1 LPGNYEQWGTAPAL
15 FPAMDNFYVACDLGA
30 ESGRIVLG
38 SLRKGTLALCETRR
52 FENVPI
58 KDKNSVQWNIPQLYQ
73 ETLEGLRGIGAHEEP
88 VNSISCN
95 SWAADY
101 MLFESDGTLIT
112 PTFHHSDPRNAS
124 GMKEVFSKI
133 KWETIYD
140 ETGVQK
146 VPTNTLFQLG
156 AEKSKRL
163 HRNHRLMSVADGFN
177 YLLAG
182 VPRVEMSAAS
192 TMQLY
197 NPATK
202 AWSDVL
208 LRALRLP
215 PELFP
220 QVVPGGT
227 KLGVMRPEVAKET
240 GLDNPEIIASCSNE
254 IAAALV
260 GLPIA
265 KGENWAYLQMGQSA
279 TMGTQLLGP
288 IISEEARELNFA
300 NELGFGG
307 SVRFSKQMP
316 GLSILEECKRY
327 WQEKDRGMDDD
338 LLMHVAIAC
347 EPFESLINLADP
359 RFQTPGD
366 VAEKIQAFCRDT
378 NQPVP
383 RKPGPMARCVLE
395 SLALLYR
402 KTLREIEQLTG
413 RSFQQLYLLNAPAKG
428 LLSHFTANA
437 LQIPTIVAPPNITS
451 IGNIVV
457 QALAQGHIASLDEAR
472 EVIRGSFKMESI
484 IPHAAAWD
492 AAYNR
497 LAELTQAPAAPTPA

>member
-1 LPGNYEQWGTAPAL
+1 
-15 FPAMDNFYVACDLGA
+15 MDNFYVACDLGA

-38 SLRKGTLALCETRR
+38 SLRKGKLALCETRR

-58 KDKNSVQWNIPQLYQ
+58 KEKNSVQWNIPQLYQ

-88 VNSISCN
+88 VDSISCN

-101 MLFESDGTLIT
+101 MLFEADGTLIT
-112 PTFHHSDPRNAS
+112 PTYHHSDPRNAS
-124 GMKEVFSKI
+124 GMKEIFSKVP
-133 KWETIYD
+133 WETIYD

-182 VPRVEMSAAS
+182 VARMEMSAAS
-192 TMQLY
+192 TTQLY

-202 AWSDVL
+202 AWSEVL

-220 QVVPGGT
+220 QVVPAGT
-227 KLGVMRPEVAKET
+227 KLGVLRPEVAKET
-240 GLDNPEIIASCSNE
+240 GLDDPEVIASCSNE
-254 IAAALV
+254 IAAALI

-265 KGENWAYLQMGQSA
+265 KGESWAYLQMGSSA

-288 IISEEARELNFA
+288 IISSEARDLNFA

-307 SVRFSKQMP
+307 SVRFSKQLP
-316 GLSILEECKRY
+316 GLSILEECKQF
-327 WQEKDRGMDDD
+327 WKEKDREIDAD
-338 LLMHVAIAC
+338 LLMHVAISC
-347 EPFESLINLADP
+347 EPFESLINFADP

-366 VAEKIQAFCRDT
+366 MPLKIQAFCRET
-378 NQPVP
+378 NQTVP
-383 RKPGPMARCVLE
+383 RKPGATTRCILE

-402 KTLREIEQLTG
+402 KTLQETEQLTG
-413 RSFQQLYLLNAPAKG
+413 RKFQQLYLLNASPTS

-437 LQIPTIVAPPNITS
+437 LQIPTVITPPSIAS
-451 IGNIVV
+451 IGNLIV
-457 QALAQGHIASLDEAR
+457 QAIANKHIASLDEAR
-472 EVIRGSFKMESI
+472 EVIRSSFKMDTI
-484 IPHAAAWD
+484 VPHAAAWD

-497 LAELTQAPAAPTPA
+497 LSELVPAAE